1 MLEVRSSFSDV
12 HPFLQEL
19 LVLCIAGSLP
29 GTVCAIHFLT
39 FAPVLY
45 RNHLSH
51 VLLRTVCAI
60 HFLTFAQFCAEIAE
74 KPYCRILERLS
85 TVVRGCSTVFRS
97 SGKELNNGGLI
108 AGVFRSWPFQPSA
121 VKQLKCNSSL
131 NTKLITAESG
141 PSQPVS
147 HQFSRE
153 ISVIT
158 MLFQLALTYFGF
170 ATL

>member
-1 MLEVRSSFSDV
+1 MRAILLKASMLEVRNSFSDV
-12 HPFLQEL
+12 HLFLQKPS
-19 LVLCIAGSLP
+19 VLCIAGSLP

-60 HFLTFAQFCAEIAE
+60 HFPTFAQFCAEIAE

-97 SGKELNNGGLI
+97 SEEELNNGGLI
-108 AGVFRSWPFQPSA
+108 ARVFQ
-121 VKQLKCNSSL
+121 
-131 NTKLITAESG
+131 
-141 PSQPVS
+141 
-147 HQFSRE
+147 SR
-153 ISVIT
+153 
-158 MLFQLALTYFGF
+158 LFQLRVEVQLFTDYETHVG
-170 ATL
+170 